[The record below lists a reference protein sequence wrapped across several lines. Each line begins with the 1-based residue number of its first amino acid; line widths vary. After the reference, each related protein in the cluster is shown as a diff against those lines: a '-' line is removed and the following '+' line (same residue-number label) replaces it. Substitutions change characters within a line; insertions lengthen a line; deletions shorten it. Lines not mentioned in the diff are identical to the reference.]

1 MRKTKIE
8 ALKTKEYLMM
18 AALETFYK
26 KGVARASLNEIAQ
39 AAGVTRGALYWH
51 FKNKEDLFDGLFQR
65 ISDDI
70 ESCLIQ
76 DLEKPDKNSWSNFRL
91 SLLKFFERLENNNL
105 HNKFYNILF
114 LKCEHTDQ
122 NEAIISLVDKYRT
135 LWNHKLNM
143 ILAEC
148 VEQHDLDENLDIEFA
163 TVFVKCNIDGLI
175 QQWLSAPQN
184 FELNQVAPRIV
195 DITLDNLK
203 NHPLLHRPTAK
214 R

>member
-39 AAGVTRGALYWH
+39 TAGVTRGALYWH

-70 ESCLIQ
+70 ENCLVQ
-76 DLEKPDKNSWSNFRL
+76 DLENSHKDKDSWLNLRL
-91 SLLKFFERLENNNL
+91 TLLKFFERLENNNL

-114 LKCEHTDQ
+114 LKCEHTAQ

-135 LWNHKLNM
+135 LWSQKLNA

-148 VEQHDLDENLDIEFA
+148 VVQHALDKNLDIEFA

-175 QQWLSAPQN
+175 QQWLAAPHN
-184 FELNQVAPRIV
+184 FELNQVAPRVV

-203 NHPLLHRPTAK
+203 RG
-214 R
+214 

>member
-39 AAGVTRGALYWH
+39 TAGVTRGALYWH

-70 ESCLIQ
+70 ENCLVQ
-76 DLEKPDKNSWSNFRL
+76 DLETTNKDSWLNFRL
-91 SLLKFFERLENNNL
+91 TLLKFFERLENNNL

-114 LKCEHTDQ
+114 LKCEHTEQ
-122 NEAIISLVDKYRT
+122 NEAIISLVNKYRT
-135 LWNHKLNM
+135 LWNQKLNA
-143 ILAEC
+143 ILTEC
-148 VEQHDLDENLDIEFA
+148 VAQQALDENLDTGFA
-163 TVFVKCNIDGLI
+163 AVFVKCSIDGLI
-175 QQWLSAPQN
+175 QQWLAAPHD
-184 FELNQVAPRIV
+184 FELNQVAPRVV

-203 NHPLLHRPTAK
+203 NHPLLRKQAV
-214 R
+214 

>member
-8 ALKTKEYLMM
+8 ALKTKEHLML

-26 KGVARASLNEIAQ
+26 KGVVRTSLNEIAQ
-39 AAGVTRGALYWH
+39 TAGVTRGALYWH

-70 ESCLIQ
+70 ENCLVQ
-76 DLEKPDKNSWSNFRL
+76 DLESTNKDSWLNFRL
-91 SLLKFFERLENNNL
+91 TLMKFFERLENNNL

-114 LKCEHTDQ
+114 LKCEHTEQ
-122 NEAIISLVDKYRT
+122 NEAIISLVAKYQT

-143 ILAEC
+143 ILATC

-163 TVFVKCNIDGLI
+163 TIFVKCSIDGLI
-175 QQWLSAPQN
+175 QQWLSAPHN
-184 FELNQVAPRIV
+184 FELHLVAPRMI
-195 DITLDNLK
+195 DIILDNLQ
-203 NHPLLHRPTAK
+203 NHPSLRKKAA
-214 R
+214 